1 MKKHVLI
8 IGILFVWII
17 GTLFH
22 FVYEWSG
29 ENLIV
34 GLISPV
40 NESVWEHMKLI
51 FFPML
56 IFGLLTKSK
65 DTDSCQTS
73 AYFAGML
80 IGTFLIPAVFYL
92 YTSILGTSSLL
103 LDILLFYLS
112 VLVAFLSSYYLS
124 KNCLLRKYNGLLFFL
139 IALLTLLFFLFTF
152 VPPSLP
158 IFQTS

>member
-1 MKKHVLI
+1 MKKYVVI

-56 IFGLLTKSK
+56 LFGLLTKNK
-65 DTDSCQTS
+65 DTNPCQTS
-73 AYFAGML
+73 AYYAGML
-80 IGTFLIPAVFYL
+80 IGTLLIPVMFYL
-92 YTSILGTSSLL
+92 YTPILGGSNLVI
-103 LDILLFYLS
+103 DILIFYLS
-112 VLVAFLSSYYLS
+112 VFIAFALSYFLS
-124 KNCLLRKYNGLLFFL
+124 KNCLLRKYNGLLFF
-139 IALLTLLFFLFTF
+139 AVTLLMVSFFIFTF

-158 IFQTS
+158 IFSTP

>member
-1 MKKHVLI
+1 MKKYVII

-40 NESVWEHMKLI
+40 NESVWEHIKLI

-56 IFGLLTKSK
+56 LFGLLTKNE
-65 DTDSCQTS
+65 DTSPCQTS
-73 AYFAGML
+73 AYYAGML
-80 IGTFLIPAVFYL
+80 IGTLLIPVMFYI
-92 YTSILGTSSLL
+92 YTPILGGSNLVI
-103 LDILLFYLS
+103 DILIFYLS
-112 VLVAFLSSYYLS
+112 VFIAFALSYYLS
-124 KNCLLRKYNGLLFFL
+124 KNCLLRKYNGLLFF
-139 IALLTLLFFLFTF
+139 AVMLLMLLFFIFTF

-158 IFQTS
+158 IFSTP

>member
-1 MKKHVLI
+1 MKKYVVI

-56 IFGLLTKSK
+56 LFGLLTKNK
-65 DTDSCQTS
+65 DTNPCQTS
-73 AYFAGML
+73 AYYAGML
-80 IGTFLIPAVFYL
+80 IGTLLIPVMFYL
-92 YTSILGTSSLL
+92 YTPILGKSSLVI
-103 LDILLFYLS
+103 DILIFYLS
-112 VLVAFLSSYYLS
+112 VFIAFAFSYYLS
-124 KNCLLRKYNGLLFFL
+124 KNCLLRKYNGLLFF
-139 IALLTLLFFLFTF
+139 AVTLLMLLFFIFTF
-152 VPPSLP
+152 VPPPLP
-158 IFQTS
+158 IFSTP